1 MEKWAGVVMAAGLGT
16 RMRSKVPKILHKVCG
31 QALVLYPVQAL
42 QAAGVTRIGVVVS
55 PQTEESVR
63 ELLGESVEYV
73 LQAEPLGTGHALLQ
87 AAHFLE
93 GQTEHTMV
101 LSSDE
106 PLVLPTTLEKLSDQ
120 HLSTDSTFTLLTAT
134 SGPQEGRGK
143 VIREASGSVVDV
155 VEAAELD
162 AGEGNAEYEANSSV
176 YCFQTPWLLANLPRI
191 ERSQSEEFYVTSLVG
206 MASSQGVRVET
217 LKLEDPIEILGINDR
232 SQLARIEAALR
243 HRIRAHWMLEGV
255 TMTDPATTY
264 VDASVELGQ
273 DTVIL
278 PNTMVLGSSRIG
290 RDCTIGPNTV
300 IRDSIIGDGCE
311 VVASFL
317 EEATVEGSVDI
328 GPFSHLRFGTYL
340 ESGVHIGNYAEI
352 KNSRLGHGVN
362 MGHLGYLGDATI
374 GANVNL
380 GAGMITCNY
389 DGVTKHRTEVE
400 EGAFIGCDTMFV
412 APVKVGQ
419 GAVTGAGAVVT
430 KDVPPYRLAVG
441 VPAKIKDSKKTRH

>member
-1 MEKWAGVVMAAGLGT
+1 
-16 RMRSKVPKILHKVCG
+16 
-31 QALVLYPVQAL
+31 
-42 QAAGVTRIGVVVS
+42 
-55 PQTEESVR
+55 
-63 ELLGESVEYV
+63 
-73 LQAEPLGTGHALLQ
+73 
-87 AAHFLE
+87 
-93 GQTEHTMV
+93 
-101 LSSDE
+101 
-106 PLVLPTTLEKLSDQ
+106 
-120 HLSTDSTFTLLTAT
+120 
-134 SGPQEGRGK
+134 
-143 VIREASGSVVDV
+143 
-155 VEAAELD
+155 
-162 AGEGNAEYEANSSV
+162 
-176 YCFQTPWLLANLPRI
+176 
-191 ERSQSEEFYVTSLVG
+191 
-206 MASSQGVRVET
+206 
-217 LKLEDPIEILGINDR
+217 
-232 SQLARIEAALR
+232 
-243 HRIRAHWMLEGV
+243 
-255 TMTDPATTY
+255 
-264 VDASVELGQ
+264 
-273 DTVIL
+273 
-278 PNTMVLGSSRIG
+278 MVLGSSRIG